1 MWCSPGSGSG
11 GGPRAGADQWIR
23 KEVVLPLPDPDEDE
37 YCFNFNAGTVFAIS
51 STSLCWVDLWAGI
64 LVCNNI
70 SSSSTDAAA
79 ADDDDDDDGLVFRFI
94 PLPEGCACAPSS
106 FGATEYRSV
115 CCVDSETIKL
125 LCMDDGGEEV
135 TVALTTR
142 TLKFPL
148 TEDSWRWEKDKD
160 ASCSSLCIA
169 DLLDNAIPVDGGGG
183 NKRRLLRRVVRWPVV
198 SRARPGVAHVCV
210 HDLEFKRKE
219 KEWAATG
226 CYEVSLDVPRRRVAS
241 VFTFPAG
248 SSSPGHMVMPL

>member
-1 MWCSPGSGSG
+1 
-11 GGPRAGADQWIR
+11 
-23 KEVVLPLPDPDEDE
+23 
-37 YCFNFNAGTVFAIS
+37 
-51 STSLCWVDLWAGI
+51 
-64 LVCNNI
+64 
-70 SSSSTDAAA
+70 
-79 ADDDDDDDGLVFRFI
+79 
-94 PLPEGCACAPSS
+94 
-106 FGATEYRSV
+106 
-115 CCVDSETIKL
+115 
-125 LCMDDGGEEV
+125 MDDGGEEV
-135 TVALTTR
+135 TLALTTWS
-142 TLKFPL
+142 LKFPL

-241 VFTFPAG
+241 VFMFPAG